1 MTFNKEL
8 FTENLQGIAV
18 SDKQLELLDS
28 FGALLTE
35 KNKSVNLTS
44 ITDPDGIAVKH
55 FADSISLLKADIPQG
70 AKVLDLGCGAGF
82 PGIPLL
88 IMRPDIK
95 LTLLDSTGKKLD
107 FVSEALDALGLEA
120 EVLHGRAEELGQN
133 PDYREKY
140 DIVVSRAVARLN
152 TLCELALPLVKPG
165 GTFIPMKGASAAEE
179 AKAAYTAI
187 KTLGG
192 SLEKSIDFTL
202 TDGSRS
208 LLIIKKLSPTPPKYP
223 RHGSQ
228 ISKKPL

>member
-1 MTFNKEL
+1 MNFNKEL

-18 SDKQLELLDS
+18 SGRQIELLDS

-152 TLCELALPLVKPG
+152 TLCELALPLVKTG

-192 SLEKSIDFTL
+192 NLEKSIDFTL

>member
-8 FTENLQGIAV
+8 FKENLQGIAV

-208 LLIIKKLSPTPPKYP
+208 LLIIKKLSPTPLKYP

>member
-140 DIVVSRAVARLN
+140 DIVVSRAVAYLN

-192 SLEKSIDFTL
+192 NLEKSIDFTL

>member
-1 MTFNKEL
+1 MNFNKEL

-95 LTLLDSTGKKLD
+95 LPLLDSTGKKLD

-140 DIVVSRAVARLN
+140 DIVVSRAVAYLN

-192 SLEKSIDFTL
+192 NLEKSIDFTL

>member
-1 MTFNKEL
+1 MNFNKEL

-179 AKAAYTAI
+179 SKSAYTAI

-208 LLIIKKLSPTPPKYP
+208 LLIIKKLSPTPLKYP

>member
-1 MTFNKEL
+1 MNFNKEL

-88 IMRPDIK
+88 IMRPDLK

-107 FVSEALDALGLEA
+107 FVSEALDALSLEA
-120 EVLHGRAEELGQN
+120 
-133 PDYREKY
+133 
-140 DIVVSRAVARLN
+140 
-152 TLCELALPLVKPG
+152 
-165 GTFIPMKGASAAEE
+165 
-179 AKAAYTAI
+179 
-187 KTLGG
+187 
-192 SLEKSIDFTL
+192 
-202 TDGSRS
+202 
-208 LLIIKKLSPTPPKYP
+208 
-223 RHGSQ
+223 
-228 ISKKPL
+228 

>member
-120 EVLHGRAEELGQN
+120 EVFHGRAEELGQN

-140 DIVVSRAVARLN
+140 DIVVSRAVAYLN

-192 SLEKSIDFTL
+192 NLEKSIDFTL

>member
-8 FTENLQGIAV
+8 FKENLQGIAV

-140 DIVVSRAVARLN
+140 DIVVSRAVAYLN

-192 SLEKSIDFTL
+192 NLEKSIDFTL

>member
-1 MTFNKEL
+1 MNFNKEL
-8 FTENLQGIAV
+8 FKENLQGIAV

-140 DIVVSRAVARLN
+140 DIVVSRAVAYLN

-192 SLEKSIDFTL
+192 NLEKSIDFTL

>member
-179 AKAAYTAI
+179 SKSAYTAV